1 MMTSN
6 QQGELFQ
13 EHEITLDQ
21 LLTNRQIEIQ
31 LQQYTANQLL
41 SLPHLLATNNTIT
54 SLAG

>member
-41 SLPHLLATNNTIT
+41 LLPHLLATNNTIT